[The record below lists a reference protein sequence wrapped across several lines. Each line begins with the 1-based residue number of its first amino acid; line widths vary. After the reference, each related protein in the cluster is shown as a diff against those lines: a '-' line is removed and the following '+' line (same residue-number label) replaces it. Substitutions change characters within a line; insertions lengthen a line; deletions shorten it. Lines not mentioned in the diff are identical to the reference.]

1 MCLWIQFNT
10 PLHDRS
16 WIMAHYYVESRAQM
30 LQLLWR
36 RDGNKMTLWV
46 YQITGNKQRYVLED
60 RYETGLRGIF

>member
-1 MCLWIQFNT
+1 
-10 PLHDRS
+10 
-16 WIMAHYYVESRAQM
+16 MAHYSVESRAQM

-46 YQITGNKQRYVLED
+46 YQITGNEQRYELED